1 MFELLNV
8 KWGDPTFG
16 TPSGQIT
23 WSSEL
28 NADLPIAGG
37 FDLDDFQ
44 VSLRAAFDTW
54 ENVAAVDFE
63 EVSTGGFVNV
73 TNGPLDAP
81 VVGLA
86 GPFPVDRADFFT
98 MTSAEVIFSDTL
110 GDGITWSPFGG
121 VANTVN
127 FFAVAVHE
135 IGHVIGLD
143 HPNDPT
149 QIMNAIIQVDE
160 LGLGDIQ
167 GAQFVYGTDGADV
180 EVEAGFPENAEEI
193 GLDGGGSASGGGGGG
208 GGGGMLLGLLA
219 LLAAIF
225 TGGMSF
231 GALAAGR
238 VMMSS
243 DEDEGVDLPDVDDE
257 LFDVS
262 EMDPEDLAAIFNSHQ
277 HCTHVEHDGMVY
289 HGVTVPEMLPSID
302 FTQQPNPCGC
312 IGLCSHILDE
322 DEDEDEPED
331 SVLL

>member
-23 WSSEL
+23 WSSDL
-28 NADLPIAGG
+28 NGDLPIADG
-37 FDLDDFQ
+37 FDLDDFET
-44 VSLRAAFDTW
+44 SLRAAFDAW
-54 ENVAAVDFE
+54 ENVAAVDFQ
-63 EVSTGGFVNV
+63 EVSSGGFVNV

-98 MTSAEVIFSDTL
+98 MTSADVIFSDTL
-110 GDGITWSPFGG
+110 GGGITWSPFGG
-121 VANTVN
+121 VANTVD

-149 QIMNAIIQVDE
+149 QIMNAMIEVDD

-180 EVEAGFPENAEEI
+180 EVPPGFPDNAEEI
-193 GLDGGGSASGGGGGG
+193 GLGGGGDAPAGGGGGG
-208 GGGGMLLGLLA
+208 GGGGLILGLLA
-219 LLAAIF
+219 FLAALF
-225 TGGMSF
+225 TGGMSVA
-231 GALAAGR
+231 ALAAGR
-238 VMMSS
+238 VVMSS
-243 DEDEGVDLPDVDDE
+243 DEDDNIELPDSSQDPFDISDLDPVD
-257 LFDVS
+257 V
-262 EMDPEDLAAIFNSHQ
+262 AAIFNSHQ
-277 HCTHVEHDGMVY
+277 HCTHVEHEGMVY

-302 FTQQPNPCGC
+302 FTQLPNPCGC
-312 IGLCSHILDE
+312 VGLCGHILDQE
-322 DEDEDEPED
+322 EPDE
-331 SVLL
+331 SILL